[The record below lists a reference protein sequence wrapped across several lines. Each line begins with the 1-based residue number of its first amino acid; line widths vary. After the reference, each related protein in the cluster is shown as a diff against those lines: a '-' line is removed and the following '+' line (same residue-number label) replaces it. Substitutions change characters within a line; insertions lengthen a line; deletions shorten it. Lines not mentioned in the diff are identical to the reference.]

1 MYKIIWTSLCSIL
14 FGMFANAQHQYVEVS
29 SDFLEEKRQIKVQL
43 PRSYEKDSKKEYP
56 LILVLDADYLFEPIG
71 GMVDYLSYWE
81 EIPESIVVGVMQKGS
96 RNSDLEVGGE
106 NYLPF
111 KNGLAFFDFVE
122 LELTTFIEKNYRT
135 TPLRII
141 AGHGKSA
148 NFTNFFLLK
157 EDPLFQAYINFSS
170 FYSPEMQP
178 RIVNALKKVEKATWY
193 YHGFSENEP
202 ARPLKE
208 MEQLAA
214 EGDSIA
220 NPGLFFL
227 ADKHKDATHFT
238 SVSQG
243 VANSLE
249 HIFAVFKPITLS
261 EYQQN
266 IISLESPV
274 EYLEDKYFDIANFYN
289 YKIDMRIN
297 DLMFVSRAIEEKE
310 IWDEYK
316 QLSKLAKEHQ
326 PETLL
331 SSYFLARYYQ
341 ETGKPKKAM
350 EYYQYA
356 YDYEEVGQ
364 LTKELMLMRA
374 NEIKEVFGY

>member
-1 MYKIIWTSLCSIL
+1 
-14 FGMFANAQHQYVEVS
+14 
-29 SDFLEEKRQIKVQL
+29 
-43 PRSYEKDSKKEYP
+43 
-56 LILVLDADYLFEPIG
+56 
-71 GMVDYLSYWE
+71 
-81 EIPESIVVGVMQKGS
+81 
-96 RNSDLEVGGE
+96 
-106 NYLPF
+106 
-111 KNGLAFFDFVE
+111 
-122 LELTTFIEKNYRT
+122 
-135 TPLRII
+135 
-141 AGHGKSA
+141 
-148 NFTNFFLLK
+148 
-157 EDPLFQAYINFSS
+157 
-170 FYSPEMQP
+170 
-178 RIVNALKKVEKATWY
+178 
-193 YHGFSENEP
+193 
-202 ARPLKE
+202 
-208 MEQLAA
+208 
-214 EGDSIA
+214 
-220 NPGLFFL
+220 
-227 ADKHKDATHFT
+227 
-238 SVSQG
+238 
-243 VANSLE
+243 
-249 HIFAVFKPITLS
+249 
-261 EYQQN
+261 
-266 IISLESPV
+266 V